1 MNKNNHSIFKAGKF
15 GLLITVIAIGFIV
28 GMLYSSSIQD
38 PIIKQSYVKRIATR
52 VTGDGDPGAG
62 KSGFF
67 YMMIYP
73 HQALPN
79 AAYAVNLSN
88 ATAYEFSDT
97 GDNNA
102 CDKETPYLT
111 TFDIVVKVGVNNTD
125 GYNASTPAWDNSF
138 VWVNITCADLV
149 IGANTDMSEVQI
161 GASGTT
167 YRWMQYYVNNGGVGY
182 QIDVGDHF
190 NITSVKMGVMRPV

>member
-1 MNKNNHSIFKAGKF
+1 
-15 GLLITVIAIGFIV
+15 
-28 GMLYSSSIQD
+28 
-38 PIIKQSYVKRIATR
+38 

-67 YMMIYP
+67 YKMVYP

-79 AAYAVNLSN
+79 TAYASNLSN
-88 ATAYEFSDT
+88 ATAYEYSDT
-97 GDNNA
+97 GDNGA
-102 CDKETPYLT
+102 CTGETPYLT
-111 TFDIVVKVGVNNTD
+111 TSDIVVKVGVNGTD
-125 GYNASTPAWDNSF
+125 GYNATTTAWDNSF
-138 VWVNITCADLV
+138 VWVNITCADLS
-149 IGANTDMSEVQI
+149 IGLTDMSEVQI
-161 GASGTT
+161 GTSGTT